1 LELPNYT
8 PRALPG
14 TIWVDNATTWQVLTG
29 PKVRIQLEPAYVL
42 HSRSFR
48 ETSLIVEAFTRE
60 HGRIAVV
67 ARGAKSARSRWR
79 NVLQPFRPLLL
90 SWNQKSELGTLT
102 AVDQV
107 ASPPPLQGQSL
118 YCGLYLNELLM
129 RLLHRS
135 DPHAEVFER
144 YRQVLSE
151 LALELPAQPILR
163 IFEKHLLEAIG
174 YAMLLDR
181 EYKTGAEIQPQ
192 NWYEYQ
198 PDRGPVLRSDAGK
211 GRVSGHALLALQNE
225 DLSAAS
231 LPELRMLMRTVIG
244 YHLGGKPLASLSL
257 FSA

>member
-1 LELPNYT
+1 M
-8 PRALPG
+8 A
-14 TIWVDNATTWQVLTG
+14 
-29 PKVRIQLEPAYVL
+29 RIQLEPAYVL

-90 SWNQKSELGTLT
+90 SWNQKSDLGTLT
-102 AVDQV
+102 AADQV

-118 YCGLYLNELLM
+118 YCGMYLNELLM
-129 RLLHRS
+129 RLLHRG
-135 DPHAEVFER
+135 DPHVEVFER

-151 LALELPAQPILR
+151 LALEMQPQPILR
-163 IFEKHLLEAIG
+163 VFEKHLLEAIG

-181 EYKTGAEIQPQ
+181 EYSSGSEIQTQ
-192 NWYEYQ
+192 DWYDYK
-198 PDRGPVLRSDAGK
+198 PDRGPVRCAGPGK
-211 GRVSGHALLALQNE
+211 GRVSGAALLALHTEN
-225 DLSAAS
+225 LSGEN
-231 LPELRMLMRTVIG
+231 LPELRMLMRSVIG

>member
-1 LELPNYT
+1 MS
-8 PRALPG
+8 
-14 TIWVDNATTWQVLTG
+14 
-29 PKVRIQLEPAYVL
+29 RIQLEPAYIL

-60 HGRIAVV
+60 HGRVAVV

-107 ASPPPLQGQSL
+107 ASPPALVAQSL

-129 RLLHRS
+129 RLLHRG

-144 YRQVLSE
+144 YRHVLSE
-151 LALELPAQPILR
+151 LASEAPPQPLLR
-163 IFEKHLLEAIG
+163 VFEKHLLEAIG

-181 EYKTGAEIQPQ
+181 EFLSGTEVRPQ
-192 NWYEYQ
+192 NWYDYK
-198 PDRGPVLRSDAGK
+198 PDRGPVLSAATGK
-211 GRVSGHALLALQNE
+211 NLVSGTALLALHTE
-225 DLSAAS
+225 DLKAENLS
-231 LPELRMLMRTVIG
+231 ELRMLMRTVIG

>member
-1 LELPNYT
+1 V
-8 PRALPG
+8 A
-14 TIWVDNATTWQVLTG
+14 
-29 PKVRIQLEPAYVL
+29 RIQLEPAYVL

-48 ETSLIVEAFTRE
+48 ESSLIVEAFSRE

-90 SWNQKSELGTLT
+90 SWNQKSDLGTLT
-102 AVDQV
+102 AADQV

-118 YCGLYLNELLM
+118 YCGMYLNELLM
-129 RLLHRS
+129 RLLHRG
-135 DPHAEVFER
+135 DPHVEVFER

-151 LALELPAQPILR
+151 LAMEAQPQPVLR
-163 IFEKHLLEAIG
+163 VFEKHLLEAIG
-174 YAMLLDR
+174 YAMLLDS
-181 EYKTGAEIQPQ
+181 EFDKGGEIQSQ
-192 NWYEYQ
+192 GWYDYM
-198 PDRGPVLRSDAGK
+198 PDRGPVLRSGPGK
-211 GRVSGHALLALQNE
+211 GRVSGKALLALHTE
-225 DLSAAS
+225 ELADEV

>member
-1 LELPNYT
+1 M
-8 PRALPG
+8 A
-14 TIWVDNATTWQVLTG
+14 
-29 PKVRIQLEPAYVL
+29 RIQLEPAYVL

-79 NVLQPFRPLLL
+79 NLLEPFRPLLL
-90 SWNQKSELGTLT
+90 SWNQKSDLGTLT
-102 AVDQV
+102 AADQV

-118 YCGLYLNELLM
+118 YCGMYLNELLM
-129 RLLHRS
+129 RLLHRG
-135 DPHAEVFER
+135 DPHLEVFEG
-144 YRQVLSE
+144 YRRVLSE
-151 LALELPAQPILR
+151 LAREIPPQPILR

-181 EYKTGAEIQPQ
+181 EYSSDKEIRPQ
-192 NWYEYQ
+192 NWYDYK
-198 PDRGPVLRSDAGK
+198 PDRGPVCRSGPGK
-211 GRVSGHALLALQNE
+211 GRISGGALLALHSE
-225 DLSAAS
+225 DLVADY
-231 LPELRMLMRTVIG
+231 LPELRMLMRSVIG

>member
-1 LELPNYT
+1 MS
-8 PRALPG
+8 
-14 TIWVDNATTWQVLTG
+14 
-29 PKVRIQLEPAYVL
+29 RIQLEPAYVL

-60 HGRIAVV
+60 HGRVAVV
-67 ARGAKSARSRWR
+67 ARGVKSARSRRR

-90 SWNQKSELGTLT
+90 SWNQKSDLGTLT

-107 ASPPPLQGQSL
+107 ASPPALQGQAL

-129 RLLHRS
+129 RLLHRG

-151 LALELPAQPILR
+151 LVSESSPQPLLR

-181 EYKTGAEIQPQ
+181 EPDSGAAIQPQ
-192 NWYEYQ
+192 LWYDYQ
-198 PDRGPVLRSDAGK
+198 PQRGPVLCSGPGK
-211 GRVSGHALLALQNE
+211 GRVTGVALLALHAETLPAEN
-225 DLSAAS
+225 
-231 LPELRMLMRTVIG
+231 LPELRMLMRSVIG
-244 YHLGGKPLASLSL
+244 YHLGDKPLASLSL